1 MRLDT
6 WEYVTLGRFNID
18 EAIRGR
24 SVTKLKALDNM
35 VELDKP
41 YNLSKLS
48 YPATLYEIYTNIC
61 NVADVS
67 IGTTKFS

>member
-1 MRLDT
+1 
-6 WEYVTLGRFNID
+6 
-18 EAIRGR
+18 
-24 SVTKLKALDNM
+24 M

-41 YNLSKLS
+41 YNLSNLS

-67 IGTTKFS
+67 IGTTSFLSSDYAVPTRPEGDYTQRYAWVCG